1 MNIPMDWIHE
11 IINTNKMAIG
21 DNKQVESVDIFF
33 EPNYKGEE
41 CPPCGWNHMR
51 FTYEPIGVEH
61 KSWTKTHPER
71 GE

>member
-51 FTYEPIGVEH
+51 FTYE
-61 KSWTKTHPER
+61 SFL
-71 GE
+71 